1 MGFGYDTDM
10 CLFYLLNMFRL
21 GERKILTNNH

>member
-10 CLFYLLNMFRL
+10 FLFYLLNMFGL